1 MGKASR
7 RRRTPSTARTPS
19 GDAVAAVAG
28 PRQRAEDALRR
39 LLRTNKPGRVSLA
52 GAYAFGYAELGMAQ
66 QEGTAPDWYNDLD
79 PLDTLV
85 LGTVW
90 PQRFPDGYDFGNART
105 AWLRVLR
112 GTAHWSGIE
121 RFVHEVVAASEEHEL
136 GIDEGELMLLAMGRL
151 EDAGLDQRRL
161 PASLLPGAALAGSRV
176 VVGPDPAFVLPE
188 PLPDANSR
196 IAAFWNSVDVALPHD
211 GTPLDALRYG
221 LHLFAD
227 LDLDVHAD
235 PGVLLAALYLALVAQ
250 DDEQLSDAGE
260 RAEAWAWG
268 LAADSPLIPVIDTI
282 LTATRQELAVD
293 TTLAHLMAVAT
304 INDQIPAADRQFPAD
319 PGTAFAS
326 LAFELG
332 HRQVNTVDRKIVRMD
347 AGSAELLDYQV
358 RAFEEKFGRPPGP
371 HDPIF
376 FDPDAD
382 EPRPIQPV
390 DLERGTTRM
399 LEAAGIGPAWIYA
412 SQHTDGLLPR
422 PDGGFN
428 TDADRRDWNEAIDR
442 YLRTHPDATVDH
454 EAELGKL
461 RTMLAISTV
470 QMAAQDAAVGA
481 SLARRLD
488 ADELDT
494 EADVVAEFLHWSSA
508 VLIERLDD
516 AAAVQAAA
524 EVALAWSGADLAK
537 RVRHADPE
545 DLDLPVLLAVA
556 VTAFAT
562 PRP

>member
-7 RRRTPSTARTPS
+7 RRRSTPATPTPSS
-19 GDAVAAVAG
+19 HAVAPVADA
-28 PRQRAEDALRR
+28 RQLAEAALHR

-66 QEGTAPDWYNDLD
+66 QEDTAPDWYNDVD

-90 PQRFPDGYDFGNART
+90 PQRFPDAYDFGNART
-105 AWLRVLR
+105 AWLRLLR
-112 GTAHWSGIE
+112 GTPHWGGIE
-121 RFVHEVVAASEEHEL
+121 RFVHEVIGASEQHEL
-136 GIDEGELMLLAMGRL
+136 GIDEGELMLLVMGRL

-161 PASLLPGAALAGSRV
+161 PAGLLPGAALAGSRV
-176 VVGPDPAFVLPE
+176 VVGPDPAFVLLTP
-188 PLPDANSR
+188 PLDGDGR

-235 PGVLLAALYLALVAQ
+235 TSVLLAALYLALVAR
-250 DDEQLSDAGE
+250 DDEELADAGE

-268 LAADSPLIPVIDTI
+268 LPDDSPLTPVVDTI
-282 LTATRQELAVD
+282 LTATRQDLPVD
-293 TTLAHLMAVAT
+293 DTLAHLMAVPT
-304 INDQIPAADRQFPAD
+304 INDQIPSADRRFSAD
-319 PGTAFAS
+319 PGTAFAH

-332 HRQVNTVDRKIVRMD
+332 HRQVSTIDRKIVRMD
-347 AGSAELLDYQV
+347 AGSAEVLDYQV

-371 HDPIF
+371 YDPIF

-382 EPRPIQPV
+382 EPRPIRPA
-390 DLERGTTRM
+390 DLEHGTTQM
-399 LEAAGIGPAWIYA
+399 LVAAGIGPAWIYA

-428 TDADRRDWNEAIDR
+428 TDADRRDWDDAIDR

-454 EAELGKL
+454 DAELGKL
-461 RTMLAISTV
+461 RTMLAVTTV
-470 QMAAQDAAVGA
+470 QMAAQDANVGA
-481 SLARRLD
+481 SLALRLD
-488 ADELDT
+488 ADELDI

-508 VLIERLDD
+508 VLTERLDD
-516 AAAVQAAA
+516 ADAVQAAA
-524 EVALAWSGADLAK
+524 EVALAWSGADLAE

-556 VTAFAT
+556 VTTFAT
-562 PRP
+562 PRH